1 VFADER
7 VATIPSGRSANAG
20 GTVRGC
26 WRHHPFAWCVVV
38 QMRDDVKG
46 KWPNNFRS
54 VQPFIG

>member
-1 VFADER
+1 V
-7 VATIPSGRSANAG
+7 PNAG

-46 KWPNNFRS
+46 KWPNNF
-54 VQPFIG
+54 PFRAALHRVTTGKKQLGGFQ